1 MDLFTPTV
9 GQVYR
14 NHNGC
19 DYECTAVYSRERAA
33 MRRVKDGWTL
43 VAVGVQQYPDGTIE
57 WDYSLGGCWTK
68 ESGGVEK
75 EWMNSYQESE
85 GEEKS

>member
-1 MDLFTPTV
+1 MDSLTPIV

-14 NHNGC
+14 NRNGY
-19 DYECTAVYSRERAA
+19 DYKCTAIYTGGRAA

-43 VAVGVQQYPDGTIE
+43 VAVGVRQHEDGTIE

-68 ESGGVEK
+68 LSKGK
-75 EWMNSYQESE
+75 
-85 GEEKS
+85 